1 MRSKIFKKLL
11 ATAFIV
17 TSLLLSVGTAH
28 AVSKL
33 DLSSCLDAG
42 GATSWMSCPMIDTV
56 QKTVND
62 IFVTVLQEW
71 LEVKPQ
77 LFTHT
82 GANDPGGSVFS
93 AWQYFQGIANIAIV
107 IYLFIVILSQFTGV
121 GISNYGIKKALPR
134 ILLCAVLVNLSYIIC
149 QIAVDMSNIAGS
161 GMRALFDNLVKDSAL
176 VARGTSDTGITIAVI
191 AVVIGLLSAV
201 IVLMKISPVFI
212 VPVMISAIGLLLAVI
227 FLFLVL
233 GVRQVLAVL
242 LVVVSPI
249 AIICYSVPGLN
260 SVYKKWFGLFK
271 AVLLAYPIAAIM
283 MGAGSLAAQILY
295 QVWDGDNN
303 FFAAL
308 GSMLVCIVPYFF
320 IPSVIKGSIG
330 KLTQFT
336 EQAKRGIHGFAGQ
349 RLARSDMAKDLKYK
363 TDRNRAYRWSGIKT
377 DSKGN
382 IKRDKDDNIK
392 RSRFGS
398 NRHVDTALKFAADE
412 RELENMKANP
422 DLMQNREDR
431 ALEQEAANRI
441 KLRGEVPEAL
451 GERLAKAQDALSEAA
466 GKGDKGR
473 QEVRM
478 QEAEIKALTRA
489 LAGSSGGRKV
499 LRKNLS
505 DASFG
510 GSRAPL
516 SDNVKRAMGSSL
528 SMEAMGTLSKQDP
541 RLAKALTQ
549 WGNAPA
555 NPPAGSGAPLPQL
568 EDFSSPGL
576 STYTADMLDNFS
588 DEDFANLNG
597 DIMEEM
603 MQQSVQ
609 STGGAGGAV
618 TPQDFQ
624 AGNFTLRNDAFS
636 QTFISHCERISDD
649 TNLMG
654 KTSVR
659 RADIIKGVA
668 DKSRNP

>member
-82 GANDPGGSVFS
+82 GTNDPGDSVFS

-176 VARGTSDTGITIAVI
+176 VARGTNDTGITIAVI

-242 LVVVSPI
+242 SVVDRK
-249 AIICYSVPGLN
+249 SV
-260 SVYKKWFGLFK
+260 V
-271 AVLLAYPIAAIM
+271 
-283 MGAGSLAAQILY
+283 
-295 QVWDGDNN
+295 
-303 FFAAL
+303 
-308 GSMLVCIVPYFF
+308 
-320 IPSVIKGSIG
+320 
-330 KLTQFT
+330 
-336 EQAKRGIHGFAGQ
+336 
-349 RLARSDMAKDLKYK
+349 
-363 TDRNRAYRWSGIKT
+363 
-377 DSKGN
+377 
-382 IKRDKDDNIK
+382 
-392 RSRFGS
+392 
-398 NRHVDTALKFAADE
+398 
-412 RELENMKANP
+412 
-422 DLMQNREDR
+422 
-431 ALEQEAANRI
+431 
-441 KLRGEVPEAL
+441 
-451 GERLAKAQDALSEAA
+451 
-466 GKGDKGR
+466 
-473 QEVRM
+473 
-478 QEAEIKALTRA
+478 
-489 LAGSSGGRKV
+489 
-499 LRKNLS
+499 
-505 DASFG
+505 
-510 GSRAPL
+510 
-516 SDNVKRAMGSSL
+516 
-528 SMEAMGTLSKQDP
+528 
-541 RLAKALTQ
+541 
-549 WGNAPA
+549 
-555 NPPAGSGAPLPQL
+555 
-568 EDFSSPGL
+568 
-576 STYTADMLDNFS
+576 
-588 DEDFANLNG
+588 
-597 DIMEEM
+597 
-603 MQQSVQ
+603 
-609 STGGAGGAV
+609 
-618 TPQDFQ
+618 
-624 AGNFTLRNDAFS
+624 
-636 QTFISHCERISDD
+636 
-649 TNLMG
+649 
-654 KTSVR
+654 
-659 RADIIKGVA
+659 
-668 DKSRNP
+668 